1 VEPRTYGAAAELTA
15 LLVAPDRQLADQFTR
30 TLPATRA
37 FQVLADLK
45 AYPSEQALDMRMRQF
60 QPEVVL
66 LDLATNFEVAASLI
80 RFLAAVRPEVRVVG
94 LHTANDS
101 EAILRSL
108 RLGATEFLAA
118 PFDPEVQ
125 RQAVSRIRR
134 LLGPQRPAE
143 REPGRVALFSSAKP
157 GSGASVLAVQTALS
171 LRCVTG
177 ESVLLADLDGM
188 AGTAAFYLKLP
199 ESGTGSQTVPAP
211 SGIDVLAASGAPGP
225 EAAGSAGLHEF
236 LERSRQLYSWI
247 VLDLPAIFHK
257 RSLAALAEADVAFLV
272 STPELPSLHL
282 ARKAAKM
289 LGQLGFGAERFQF
302 LINRAGRGG
311 ELGAPDLQRIV
322 GSPLGEIFP
331 EDAPGLA
338 RAIALGEPLE
348 EGCELARRIRNF
360 AGRLAGVAAGE
371 RKAPA
376 GVVNAWPAFSAT

>member
-1 VEPRTYGAAAELTA
+1 VEPRTYGAAELTA
-15 LLVAPDRQLADQFTR
+15 LLVAPDRRLAGQFTG
-30 TLPATRA
+30 TLPVTRS

-45 AYPSEQALDMRMRQF
+45 TYPTEQALDMRMRQL

-66 LDLATNFEVAASLI
+66 LDLATDFEVAASLI
-80 RFLAAVRPEVRVVG
+80 RFLAAVRPDVRVVG

-134 LLGPQRPAE
+134 LLGPQPPLE

-171 LRCVTG
+171 LRCITG
-177 ESVLLADLDGM
+177 RSVLLADLDGM

-199 ESGTGSQTVPAP
+199 EGGTGSQTVPAP
-211 SGIDVLAASGAPGP
+211 SGIDVLAASGAPGRGTVEP
-225 EAAGSAGLHEF
+225 AGLHEF

-257 RSLAALAEADVAFLV
+257 LSLAALPEADVAFLV

-282 ARKAAKM
+282 ARKAARM

-302 LINRAGRGG
+302 LINRAGRRN
-311 ELGAPDLQRIV
+311 ELGAPDLERIV
-322 GSPLGEIFP
+322 GSPLGESFP
-331 EDAPGLA
+331 DDAPALA
-338 RAIALGEPLE
+338 RAIAFGEPVE
-348 EGCELARRIRNF
+348 EGCELAKRIRSF
-360 AGRLAGVAAGE
+360 AGKLAGVAAGE

-376 GVVNAWPAFSAT
+376 KIGNAWPAFSAT